1 MEEVDLDIQL
11 DYKPRDVFE
20 DFHNREQRWAVIVAH
35 RRCGKTVAC
44 INDLIY
50 RALIENKENGRY
62 FYLSPYL
69 AQSKSIA
76 WDYLVRYS
84 QPVLAKSNQSELWV
98 ELINGSR
105 IRLFGA
111 DNENALRGN
120 YCDGIVLD
128 EYADIRPRVWGEII
142 RPLLADRNGMNGHKT
157 WAVFIGTPKGH
168 NAFYDVYHNATQDS
182 DWYVKVLR
190 ASKTGLL
197 EQSELDD
204 AAKMM
209 TQDQYLQE
217 FECDFESAILGAY
230 YGKEMRQLTD
240 QDKITKVELDPMFP
254 LFSAWDLGYSDDTS
268 IISYQVVH
276 GEIRIIDY
284 HSSNGQSIPFYT
296 GLIKQR
302 EIDWGMKYTTHY
314 LPHDARAKTLASG
327 GKSIIEQL
335 SDKIPLKCLKIVPS
349 LSLQD
354 GIQAARMALLRCW
367 FDAERSEGLIE
378 CLRQYQREWD
388 EDKKIFRDKPRHDW
402 TSHGADA
409 FRMLSIA
416 WKEEA
421 KLPSKDDSIKGLFIG
436 KTDVSLNDLWKDTK
450 VKTAGR
456 I

>member
-1 MEEVDLDIQL
+1 MEEVIDIEL

-62 FYLSPYL
+62 FYISPYL

-142 RPLLADRNGMNGHKT
+142 RPLLADRNGMGGHKT

-168 NAFYDVYHNATQDS
+168 NAFYDVYHNATKD
-182 DWYVKVLR
+182 DGWYVKVLR
-190 ASKTGLL
+190 ASQTGLL
-197 EQSELDD
+197 EKSELED

-240 QDKITKVELDPMFP
+240 QGRITPIEYDPMFP
-254 LFSAWDLGYSDDTS
+254 LFSSWDLGYSDDTT
-268 IISYQVVH
+268 IWTWQVVH
-276 GEIRIIDY
+276 GEIRFLDY
-284 HSSNGQSIPFYT
+284 HTSNGQSIPFYT
-296 GLIKQR
+296 GYISQQ
-302 EIDWGMKYTTHY
+302 EQKYGAKYKYHY
-314 LPHDARAKTLASG
+314 LPHDAKAKTLASG

-335 SDKIPLKCLKIVPS
+335 SVKIKLECMKIVPN

-354 GIQAARMALLRCW
+354 GIQATRMMLLRSW
-367 FDAERSEGLIE
+367 FDPKCEEGIE
-378 CLRQYQREWD
+378 CLRQYERAYN
-388 EDKKIFRDKPRHDW
+388 EDKKIFSDKPLHNW
-402 TSHGADA
+402 ASHGADA
-409 FRMLSIA
+409 ARMAAIA

-421 KLPSKDDSIKGLFIG
+421 KIVTRDDPIKGVFVG
-436 KTDVSLNDLWKDTK
+436 QTDVSLNDLWKDTK
-450 VKTAGR
+450 TVVNR
-456 I
+456 RF

>member
-1 MEEVDLDIQL
+1 MTEIVQEIELE
-11 DYKPRDVFE
+11 YKPRDVFL
-20 DFHNREQRWAVIVAH
+20 DFHERKQRWSVIVAH

-50 RALIENKENGRY
+50 RALVENKENGRY
-62 FYLSPYL
+62 FYLAPYL
-69 AQSKSIA
+69 SQSKSIA

-84 QPVLAKSNQSELWV
+84 QPVLSKMNQSELWV

-142 RPLLADRNGMNGHKT
+142 RPLLADRNGMNGYKT

-168 NAFYDVYHNATQDS
+168 NAFYDVYNKATKDS
-182 DWYVKVLR
+182 DWYVKTLR
-190 ASKTGLL
+190 ASQTGLL
-197 EQSELDD
+197 AREELED

-209 TQDQYLQE
+209 SEDQYLQE

-230 YGKEMRQLTD
+230 YGKEMRSLSD
-240 QDKITKVELDPMFP
+240 AGRITKVEYDPQFP
-254 LFSAWDLGYSDDTS
+254 VHTAWDLGYSDDTT
-268 IISYQVVH
+268 IWWYQVVH
-276 GEIRIIDY
+276 GEIRLLDY
-284 HSSNGQSIPFYT
+284 HSSNGHNVQYYVDV
-296 GLIKQR
+296 IKER
-302 EIDWGMKYTTHY
+302 TYNYGTHW

-335 SDKIPLKCLKIVPS
+335 SEKIDIKSFKIVPS

-354 GIQAARMALLRCW
+354 GIQAVRLALTRSW
-367 FDAERSEGLIE
+367 FDFKCDEGIE
-378 CLRQYQREWD
+378 CLKQYQREYD
-388 EDKKIFRDKPRHDW
+388 DDKKMFRDKPRHDW
-402 TSHGADA
+402 TSHGADS
-409 FRMLSIA
+409 FRMLAIA
-416 WKEEA
+416 WREEEKA
-421 KLPSKDDSIKGLFIG
+421 LPLDHTVRGLSVG
-436 KTDVSLNDLWKDTK
+436 AENDATLNDMWNSTPK
-450 VKTAGR
+450 VSTGR